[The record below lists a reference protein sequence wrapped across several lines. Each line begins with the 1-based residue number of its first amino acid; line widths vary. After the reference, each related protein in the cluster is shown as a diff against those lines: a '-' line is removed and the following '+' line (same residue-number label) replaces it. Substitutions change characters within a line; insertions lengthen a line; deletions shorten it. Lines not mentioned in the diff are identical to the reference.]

1 MAISA
6 AFSFA
11 PHYVEVAGIRLHYVE
26 QGTGDPILFLHGNPT
41 SSYVWRNIIPIVAA
55 KGRCIALDLVGFGKS
70 DKPDIAYDYF
80 DHVRYV
86 EGFIRA
92 LNLTNVTLVLHD
104 CGGAFGFDYA
114 LRHSDN
120 VKAIAF
126 FEAVAFTFTW
136 DNFPRDLRE
145 TFKAFRTPGVGSKL
159 ICEDNMFVET
169 VIPGGVVRQLS
180 EEEMNRYRRPFPTVE
195 SRKPLWVM
203 PNMIPISDRQDETY
217 RAVKKIEDG
226 LPGLTMPTLFLWA
239 QPGVIVNSRERV
251 TWFQQRLPALE
262 VVDLGEGLHYLQE
275 DHPQEIGQAIVRWLG
290 RAANEGMKSDGG

>member
-1 MAISA
+1 
-6 AFSFA
+6 
-11 PHYVEVAGIRLHYVE
+11 
-26 QGTGDPILFLHGNPT
+26 
-41 SSYVWRNIIPIVAA
+41 
-55 KGRCIALDLVGFGKS
+55 VGFGQS

-80 DHVRYV
+80 DHVGYV

-92 LNLTNVTLVLHD
+92 LNLTNVTLVLQD
-104 CGGAFGFDYA
+104 WGGAFGFDYA

-126 FEAVAFTFTW
+126 FEAVAFTLTW

-145 TFKAFRTPGVGSKL
+145 TFKAFRKPGDGWKL
-159 ICEDNMFVET
+159 ICEDNMFVEE
-169 VIPGGVVRQLS
+169 VIPSGVVRQLS
-180 EEEMNRYRRPFPTVE
+180 EEEMNRYRMPFPTVE

-203 PNMIPISDRQDETY
+203 PNMIPINDRQDETY
-217 RAVKKIEDG
+217 KAVKKIEDG
-226 LPGLTMPTLFLWA
+226 LPGLTMPTLLLWA

-275 DHPQEIGQAIVRWLG
+275 DHPEEIGQAILRWLG
-290 RAANEGMKSDGG
+290 KIANEGMKSDGG